1 MFDRSSRA
9 FTNKENVMQCPC
21 CKIKGNKLKR
31 WHGYVKCGCDHLF
44 KVEMKGGARVAVAE
58 RDAPEDGGCK
68 QGQDFPIPEGEMFDG
83 K

>member
-1 MFDRSSRA
+1 
-9 FTNKENVMQCPC
+9 
-21 CKIKGNKLKR
+21 
-31 WHGYVKCGCDHLF
+31 
-44 KVEMKGGARVAVAE
+44 MKGGARVAVAE